1 MTCQAVHRK
10 RRQFFQDSLEGAG
23 SHPYSDRMTHALTDS
38 ITAAVEA
45 VAAITDPVERYK
57 DARERRTELNDG
69 DRSLMLIQQAVA
81 QELKEGRTW
90 AHVGELLEVTGSR
103 AEQIAKGR

>member
-1 MTCQAVHRK
+1 MTN
-10 RRQFFQDSLEGAG
+10 
-23 SHPYSDRMTHALTDS
+23 ALTDS
-38 ITAAVEA
+38 ITAAVDD

-57 DARERRTELNDG
+57 AARERRTKLQDG
-69 DRSLMLIQQAVA
+69 DRSLMLLQQTAA

-90 AHVGELLEVTGSR
+90 AQVGDLLEVTGSR